1 MSYIFKENLVSSSK
15 YSIKCPYPMKPRY
28 VVCHNTAN
36 DASATNEVSYMIRN
50 NNSVSYHLAVD
61 DTCVIQGIPLNR
73 NAWHAGDGSSGP
85 GNRYG
90 IAVEICYSKSG
101 GPKYTAAEENAV
113 YVMARL
119 LYQYDLGIDALKQ
132 HADFSAKNCPHRIRD
147 EGRWNS
153 VKSRVATVLNAIK
166 NGQCSANLSSGTTT
180 ISSSDSPGESP
191 SLPESNFTVKVI
203 CNELNIRK
211 EASFTSQVV
220 GTVKKGDVYTIVEV
234 SNGLGRLKSGVGWIS
249 MGTDYVEKVKTDSST
264 DSTDSSS
271 SFTVKV
277 ICNELNIRK
286 EASFTS
292 QVVGTVKKGDVYTI
306 VEVSNGLG
314 RLKSGAGWI
323 SMGTDYVEKVTT
335 TSSSSSSGYQVKIV
349 NCSVL
354 NVRSGAGT
362 SYPVVTTVKANEVY
376 TIVDESNG
384 FGKLKSGAG
393 WISLSYTKKI

>member
-15 YSIKCPYPMKPRY
+15 YSIKCPYTMTPKY

-36 DASATNEVSYMIRN
+36 DASAVNEISYMISN
-50 NNSVSYHLAVD
+50 DNQVSYHIAVD
-61 DTCVIQGIPLNR
+61 DVNAIQGIPFER
-73 NAWHAGDGSSGP
+73 NAWHAGDGSRGP

-203 CNELNIRK
+203 CDELNIRK

-220 GTVKKGDVYTIVEV
+220 GTVKKGEVYTIVEV

-249 MGTDYVEKVKTDSST
+249 MGTDYVEKVTVDSSST
-264 DSTDSSS
+264 STDSSS

-314 RLKSGAGWI
+314 RLKSGASWI

-393 WISLSYTKKI
+393 

>member
-101 GPKYTAAEENAV
+101 GSKYTAAEENAV

-203 CNELNIRK
+203 CDELNIRK

-220 GTVKKGDVYTIVEV
+220 GTVKKGEVYTIVEV

-249 MGTDYVEKVKTDSST
+249 MGTDYVEKVTVDSSST
-264 DSTDSSS
+264 STDSSS